1 MVSSL
6 LVYKI
11 KSRVYDGVKR
21 YKACLVDRGFTK
33 KKGINY
39 SEIFNLMVIPTTIRL
54 MLTIIVSKGW
64 QICQIDVH
72 NVFLNG
78 TFWEEVY
85 MDKPSG
91 FAYYFFSFMSVSFT
105 NLSKT

>member
-1 MVSSL
+1 MVSSQ

-11 KSRVYDGVKR
+11 KSRVNNGVER
-21 YKACLVDRGFTK
+21 YKACLVDKGFTK

-39 SEIFNLMVIPTTIRL
+39 SETFNLVVIPTTIQL
-54 MLTIIVSKGW
+54 VLTIIVSKGW

-72 NVFLNG
+72 NVFLNR
-78 TFWEEVY
+78 TLREEVY

-91 FAYYFFSFMSVSFT
+91 FAYHVLFFHVCRLHKS
-105 NLSKT
+105 L